1 MKAYAYNFTV
11 LFIAVISLMA
21 CVAPQTG
28 HDHANHVKDSTSEP
42 ERMGIAQLLERLER
56 GGQIVFID
64 SRNEVDWGLAD
75 TKIPGAVRVGNNDQ
89 LASLIKTLPKDS
101 YVVPYCT

>member
-11 LFIAVISLMA
+11 IFIAVISLMA

-28 HDHANHVKDSTSEP
+28 HDHANLIKASTSEP
-42 ERMGIAQLLERLER
+42 ERIGIPQVLARLGR
-56 GGQIVFID
+56 GDKIVFID
-64 SRNEVDWGLAD
+64 SRNEVDWGLAG

-89 LASLIKTLPKDS
+89 LASLIQTLPKDS